1 MTTEQPLTGARHTPE
16 AEVSPAAA
24 VGALLGIDPVE
35 ATTDEA
41 AVPSP
46 GASGERPRAGRT
58 RPGAGEVVEARQVTR
73 VIRHI
78 EPWSVARMAFAFS
91 LALWLI
97 LVVAS
102 VIIWQ
107 VASATGAIDHIES
120 FMAQLLADQ
129 SFTVDGG
136 QLLRAS
142 AISGVVLVVAGT
154 AFTVL
159 LALLF
164 NLICELTGGL
174 RLRVIEV
181 ETARRRP
188 S

>member
-1 MTTEQPLTGARHTPE
+1 MEQPLTGARRTPE
-16 AEVSPAAA
+16 ADVSPAAA

-35 ATTDEA
+35 AADDGLTA
-41 AVPSP
+41 SSP
-46 GASGERPRAGRT
+46 GADRSPPPAAWA
-58 RPGAGEVVEARQVTR
+58 RPGVGEVLEARQVTR
-73 VIRHI
+73 VIRYI
-78 EPWSVARMAFAFS
+78 EPWSVARVAFAFS

-107 VASATGAIDHIES
+107 VASATGAIGHVES

-174 RLRVIEV
+174 RLRVIEM
-181 ETARRRP
+181 ETARHRP